1 MKYPRIL
8 AAIRSAKWA
17 VTPNTLQ
24 AIRDTLSAHIG
35 GKVSRFRAD
44 EPDMPEMG
52 KDSDSDELNPG
63 FELIAP
69 GVGQVELC
77 GIIGKHLSSMETM
90 CGGCDLAVVE
100 ENLMQAL
107 ASPMVSTVILRID
120 SPGGTCNGVL
130 EFSQKIEK
138 LATESRKPVFALID
152 GQGCSAAYWIACG
165 CNGIACTPS
174 SDVGSIGVYMALV
187 DESANWTQEGY
198 KLVLIK
204 AGELKGAGIA
214 GSQIT
219 PAQIAAWQ
227 ADVDMIYAQFTGS
240 VRAARPGIADETMQG
255 QAFYGPRALEAGLV
269 DKIYNDVGEML
280 DDVAPVVTAPA
291 SFVQT

>member
-35 GKVSRFRAD
+35 GKVSRRVLAD
-44 EPDMPEMG
+44 ASEWA
-52 KDSDSDELNPG
+52 DSDGKKIEEDHDEG

-69 GVGQVELC
+69 GVAQVELC
-77 GIIGKHLSSMETM
+77 GIIGKRLSSMETM
-90 CGGCDLAVVE
+90 CGGCDLEDVE
-100 ENLMQAL
+100 ENLMEAL

-138 LATESRKPVFALID
+138 LATESRKPVFAFID

-291 SFVQT
+291 SFVT